1 MDKFNRNR
9 LTFINFGLIF
19 EKALHLKA
27 VKTLTVNFFKIK
39 SSYSN
44 LIAVRLIKKNKS
56 KFMNFDRLKE
66 KLEILAD
73 AAKYDVSCSSSGGSR
88 KNKNGGLGD
97 SSASGICHT
106 YTEDGR
112 CVSLLKILLT
122 NHCIY
127 DCAYC
132 VSRSSND
139 IKRAA
144 FTVEEVVDLTI
155 NFYRR
160 NYIEGLFLSS
170 GIFKNADT
178 TMERLVR
185 VAKKLRLEENFNGYI
200 HLKSIPGAS
209 DELMQEAALYA
220 DRLSINLEIPTESG
234 LKLLA
239 PEKNREDMLNPMKY
253 IQNGISQYKD
263 ERKIFRKV
271 PKFAP
276 AGQSTQM
283 IVGATNENDLQ
294 IIKVADHFY
303 KNYSLK
309 RVYYSGYVPVL
320 EDKRLP
326 SLTTEVPM
334 LRENRLY
341 QSDWLMRFYGF
352 KAEEILDPSMPFLD
366 LEIDP
371 KLSWALRHLDQFP
384 VNLQTAEYQMI
395 LRIPGIGVKT
405 AKKILSARRFQVLNI
420 DHLKKLGA
428 AVNRAKY
435 FIDFNAGNIH
445 LRHLTDINL
454 RKLLIGGSQ
463 SKFQNQFSQQL
474 TLF

>member
-1 MDKFNRNR
+1 
-9 LTFINFGLIF
+9 
-19 EKALHLKA
+19 
-27 VKTLTVNFFKIK
+27 
-39 SSYSN
+39 
-44 LIAVRLIKKNKS
+44 
-56 KFMNFDRLKE
+56 MNFDRIKE

-73 AAKYDVSCSSSGGSR
+73 AAKYDVSCSSSGGKR
-88 KNKNGGLGD
+88 KNNGGLGE
-97 SSASGICHT
+97 SSPSGICHT

-127 DCAYC
+127 DCIYC
-132 VSRSSND
+132 VSRKSND

-155 NFYRR
+155 SFYRR

-170 GIFKNADT
+170 GIFKDADT

-185 VAKKLRLEENFNGYI
+185 VAKKLRTEHQFNGYI

-209 DELMQEAALYA
+209 DDLMNEAALYA
-220 DRLSINLEIPTESG
+220 DRLSVNLEIPTESG

-239 PEKNREDMLNPMKY
+239 PDKNREDMLQPMRIVQKG
-253 IQNGISQYKD
+253 IQQYKD
-263 ERKIFRKV
+263 EKKIIRST

-303 KNYSLK
+303 KNYGMK
-309 RVYYSGYVPVL
+309 RVYYSGYIPVTVDNRLPAITAEVPV
-320 EDKRLP
+320 
-326 SLTTEVPM
+326 

-352 KAEEILDPSMPFLD
+352 KADEILDSGMPFLD
-366 LEIDP
+366 LEVDP
-371 KLSWALRHLDQFP
+371 KLSWALRNLEQFP
-384 VNLQTAEYQMI
+384 VNLQTADYKMI

-405 AKKILSARRFQVLNI
+405 AKKIVSARKFQVLTI

-435 FIDFNAGNIH
+435 FIDFTYGNPF
-445 LRHLTDINL
+445 LKHLTDLNL
-454 RKLLIGGSQ
+454 RKLIIGGSQ